1 MSKAKALFAKFSI
14 YELEKDRIQDVLS
27 AIKNNEAVFQQYK
40 FNTPSATEK
49 ERMGFSETL
58 LGGGYVGELPEGLIL
73 RITQQG
79 KSINRNEV
87 KDVSL
92 AKELLWMEENK
103 TDFVPKNIKKMLLED
118 AEALVI
124 QKTYPNE
131 EVHGHILLRKDGKV
145 LVEGKGNAAEKLIS
159 LVRKALGSFPALP
172 VQVVSDVNGMLKGWV
187 KSGLN
192 GDIFTLGSKATLLS
206 ELGTEYVT
214 KGEDISQ
221 DPNAMSILKSDDSTV
236 TKVETCFDG
245 IIQVTI
251 TDELTFEGIKVDKD
265 LTAGEEDAA
274 MLFITSKE
282 VNKMVDDVLGRL
294 NG

>member
-1 MSKAKALFAKFSI
+1 MTKAKALFAKFSI

-27 AIKNNEAVFQQYK
+27 AIKKNSEVFQQYK
-40 FNTPSATEK
+40 FNPPSATEK

-58 LGGGYVGELPEGLIL
+58 LGGGYVGELPEGLLL

-103 TDFVPKNIKKMLLED
+103 TDFVQKNIKKILLED
-118 AEALVI
+118 SEALVI

-145 LVEGKGNAAEKLIS
+145 LVEGKGNASERLIS

-172 VQVVSDVNGMLKGWV
+172 VQVVSDVNSMLKGWV

-221 DPNAMSILKSDDSTV
+221 DPNAMAILKSDDSTV

-245 IIQVTI
+245 VIQVTI
-251 TDELTFEGIKVDKD
+251 TDALTFEGVKVDKD

-282 VNKMVDDVLGRL
+282 INKMVDDTLGRL